1 MKQESKARLMWI
13 WCVLFVTMLLI
24 ACTPTIRKT
33 SLAEDP
39 GSSNKVQMLK
49 ERASQY
55 WSLMAKGNLK
65 EAYAYYDPF
74 LRARMSPEEFIEK
87 HSAVKYHEA
96 AVTNVKVEGNIGT
109 VTVKVRYSVPKVKVR
124 QKEFELPETT
134 TDFEERWLFIYDNW
148 YKEYYLRY
156 FDSGVAFY

>member
-1 MKQESKARLMWI
+1 MKHQSKPRTIWI
-13 WCVLFVTMLLI
+13 WFVFLVVMSIT
-24 ACTPTIRKT
+24 ACTTAMRKT

-74 LRARMSPEEFIEK
+74 FRAKMSPEEFIEK
-87 HSAVKYHEA
+87 HSAVKYREA
-96 AVTNVKVEGNIGT
+96 TVTNVKVEGNIGT
-109 VTVKVRYSVPKVKVR
+109 VTVKVKYFVPKVKVR
-124 QKEFELPETT
+124 QKEFEVTETT